1 MKRVFLTGATGF
13 IGGRLAEVAFHRG
26 IPTTALI
33 RSWASASRLARL
45 PIGMAKGDIL
55 DLDSVREAMTGC
67 DTVIHCAVDNRVG
80 GTVHRE
86 TSAIGTRNVMQAAL
100 ELGVGRVVHL
110 SSVGVYSYRPA
121 ADAATEAGTYGAPS
135 DDYCQG
141 KIQAEEEALSFLR
154 EHGLPVT
161 ILRPTVVYGPFGVE
175 TVETVQALRKKT
187 MVLVNGGTG
196 VCNTLHVDNLVDAA
210 LLAAEHPGAVGEIF
224 HISDAEPV
232 TWRQFIE
239 PHARAL
245 GEDHLPLPEM
255 SVEEIEAV
263 RREMTRDTKR
273 ERSSLN
279 RMRAAL
285 RNREVRR
292 ALKSIPLIKE
302 PVQMVRR
309 ATRVLIPSGVRQAK
323 GQQMQQ
329 RDVSSGKPAGV
340 SAERKSIP
348 SRGKVDIYSSNVVF
362 RIDKAREILGYHP
375 RVSFADGI
383 EQTIA
388 WMKWARL

>member
-1 MKRVFLTGATGF
+1 MRRLFLTGATGF
-13 IGGRLAEVAFHRG
+13 IGGRLAEIAFQRD
-26 IPTTALI
+26 IPTTALV
-33 RSWASASRLARL
+33 RSWANASRLARL
-45 PIGMAKGDIL
+45 PIAKVKGDIL
-55 DLDSVREAMTGC
+55 DVGSVREAMKGC

-86 TSAIGTRNVMQAAL
+86 TSALGTRNVMQAAL
-100 ELGVGRVVHL
+100 ELGVRRVVHL
-110 SSVGVYSYRPA
+110 SSVAVYSYKPA
-121 ADAATEAGTYGAPS
+121 ADAATEAGAYGVPS
-135 DDYCQG
+135 DDYCHG
-141 KIQAEEEALSFLR
+141 KILAEEAALSFLR
-154 EHGLPVT
+154 DRGLPVT

-245 GEDHLPLPEM
+245 GEEYLPLPGM

-263 RREMTRDTKR
+263 RQEMTRQLKK
-273 ERSSLN
+273 ESSSLH
-279 RMRAAL
+279 RVRAAL

-302 PVQMVRR
+302 PVQLARR
-309 ATRVLIPSGVRQAK
+309 ATRFLVPSRGDQLQ
-323 GQQMQQ
+323 GQPL
-329 RDVSSGKPAGV
+329 RVKAVSSGESAGA
-340 SAERKSIP
+340 SAKRKSIP

-362 RIDKAREILGYHP
+362 RIDKARDILGYHP